1 MAFNNHNNDAYTAT
15 LSPTGSIAMP
25 ENNNMFGSRHS
36 QLLSSSI
43 SSLSSPTASARQ
55 STSHISKTYRQSSQ
69 LFLTRRLPEALS
81 TILPLVTPPS
91 GLGETAESSAEN
103 EPAPVAKASRTTR
116 IKVWSLYL
124 TILNAILELEPDE
137 GKDSFGTHEYRGLCN
152 KVRDGDIWEEVV
164 RNGYHGIEGNV
175 DSDVV
180 INLATLLLAH
190 ARTQTLNQKRLET
203 YLAASQQPNL
213 DLAQRLE
220 ASQSPGPS
228 SSKHRRSASKSK
240 ATSGADTPRDLNAR
254 VKILELYTLHV
265 LLRNNEWDYAREF
278 ISVSAVLDEERR
290 EAFLQ
295 ALQSLQEDQQE
306 QERHEKEEQER
317 QDEQLR
323 KDLEEAKRLRSENET
338 REQKRLEEERARR
351 EGSEVDYGIEKTPGA
366 TNGSA
371 NGSSKGRRTRDA
383 SSALSKPKAAKGKP
397 VGPPSLSARATM
409 ILSNLRAVLEQ
420 IGSQFKTNPML
431 LMRFMAFIIG
441 ILVMFGN
448 QRIRER
454 ITRILGSGWTKLK
467 ATAGMGVKVS
477 YI

>member
-1 MAFNNHNNDAYTAT
+1 MAFNNQNNDASTAT
-15 LSPTGSIAMP
+15 LSPTGSMSMSD
-25 ENNNMFGSRHS
+25 NMFGSHHS

-43 SSLSSPTASARQ
+43 SSLSSSTTAARQ
-55 STSHISKTYRQSSQ
+55 SSSHISKTYRQSSQ
-69 LFLTRRLPEALS
+69 LFLTRRMPEALS
-81 TILPLVTPPS
+81 TILPLVTPPAA
-91 GLGETAESSAEN
+91 GLGESAQANAEN
-103 EPAPVAKASRTTR
+103 EPAPVAQASRTTR

-124 TILNAILELEPDE
+124 TILNGILELEPDE
-137 GKDSFGTHEYRGLCN
+137 GKDSFGTQEYRALCH
-152 KVRDGDIWEEVV
+152 KVREGDIWEEVV

-203 YLAASQQPNL
+203 YLAASQQPDL

-220 ASQSPGPS
+220 ATQSKNP

-278 ISVSAVLDEERR
+278 ISVSDVLDEERR
-290 EAFLQ
+290 DAFLQ

-306 QERHEKEEQER
+306 QERIEKEEQER
-317 QDEQLR
+317 QDEQLH

-338 REQKRLEEERARR
+338 RERKRLEEERARR

-366 TNGSA
+366 A
-371 NGSSKGRRTRDA
+371 NGSSKGRRTKEG
-383 SSALSKPKAAKGKP
+383 SSALSKPKATKGKP
-397 VGPPSLSARATM
+397 VGPRVSAPAHR
-409 ILSNLRAVLEQ
+409 
-420 IGSQFKTNPML
+420 
-431 LMRFMAFIIG
+431 
-441 ILVMFGN
+441 
-448 QRIRER
+448 
-454 ITRILGSGWTKLK
+454 
-467 ATAGMGVKVS
+467 
-477 YI
+477 

>member
-1 MAFNNHNNDAYTAT
+1 MAFNNHNSNAYTAT
-15 LSPTGSIAMP
+15 LSPTGSISISDNA
-25 ENNNMFGSRHS
+25 FGSHHS

-43 SSLSSPTASARQ
+43 SSLSSPTTAARQ
-55 STSHISKTYRQSSQ
+55 SSSHISKTYRQSSQ

-81 TILPLVTPPS
+81 TILPLVTPPA
-91 GLGETAESSAEN
+91 GLGESAETKAEN
-103 EPAPVAKASRTTR
+103 EPAPVAQASRTTR

-124 TILNAILELEPDE
+124 TILNGILELDPDE
-137 GKDSFGTHEYRGLCN
+137 GKDSFGTQEYRALCH
-152 KVRDGDIWEEVV
+152 KVREGDIWEEVI

-220 ASQSPGPS
+220 ATQSPDP

-265 LLRNNEWDYAREF
+265 LLRNDEWDYAREF
-278 ISVSAVLDEERR
+278 ISVSSVLDEERR
-290 EAFLQ
+290 DAFLQ

-306 QERHEKEEQER
+306 QERHDQEEKER

-338 REQKRLEEERARR
+338 RERKRLEEERTRR
-351 EGSEVDYGIEKTPGA
+351 EGSEVDYGIEKTPGVA
-366 TNGSA
+366 T
-371 NGSSKGRRTRDA
+371 GSSKGRRTKEG
-383 SSALSKPKAAKGKP
+383 SSAMSKPKASRGKP
-397 VGPPSLSARATM
+397 AGPPSLSARASM
-409 ILSNLRAVLEQ
+409 ILSNLRVVLEQ
-420 IGSQFKTNPML
+420 LGSQFKTNPML

-454 ITRILGSGWTKLK
+454 ISRILGSGWNKLK